1 MHPVP
6 DKDAGFALLE
16 EFKGGRSRVAGSVLF
31 CVVFSLCH
39 SRAEVAEEKN
49 PGSGFLPL
57 RLRSGLRLVD
67 AELS

>member
-39 SRAEVAEEKN
+39 SKAEVAEAKN
-49 PGSGFLPL
+49 PGSFLTS
-57 RLRSGLRLVD
+57 R
-67 AELS
+67 